1 MPELPWDRRARL
13 VREYGV
19 KPENAEVFVAD
30 KILGGL
36 FEEALSEIRSD
47 LKNLS
52 PRSDLGEFSAL
63 VENYITSDLVGL
75 MKGSDS
81 VGGVT
86 GKSLADLVTMIKAG
100 DLSSRGAKDTL
111 AILYAEGGHPH
122 EIAKKHN
129 LIQKNDIEAL
139 KKIVAAVISAN
150 PTVVA
155 DYKSGKIALL
165 QFLVGQGMKE
175 SKGAGNPGTIKTL
188 FEEALK

>member
-1 MPELPWDRRARL
+1 
-13 VREYGV
+13 
-19 KPENAEVFVAD
+19 VFTAD
-30 KILGGL
+30 QTLGGL
-36 FEEALSEIRSD
+36 FEDAVNAIGVDRPSIALI
-47 LKNLS
+47 
-52 PRSDLGEFSAL
+52 
-63 VENYITSDLVGL
+63 ENYITSDLVGL

-81 VGGVT
+81 IGMVT
-86 GKSLADLVTMIKAG
+86 GTTLADLITMIKAG

-139 KKIVAAVISAN
+139 KKIVAEILEDN

-155 DYKSGKIALL
+155 DYKTGKTALL
-165 QFLVGQGMKE
+165 QFFIGQGMKA
-175 SKGAGNPGTIKTL
+175 SKGNGNPGTLKTL